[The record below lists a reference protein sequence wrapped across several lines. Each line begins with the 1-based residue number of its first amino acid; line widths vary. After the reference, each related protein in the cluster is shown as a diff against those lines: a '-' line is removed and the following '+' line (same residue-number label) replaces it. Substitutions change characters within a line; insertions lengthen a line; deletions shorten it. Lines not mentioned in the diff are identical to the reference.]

1 MTERADSP
9 SVPSPSA
16 DAADTADREIVITRL
31 ISAPRELV
39 FKVWTDPEHVGHW
52 WGPDGFT
59 NTIYEMDVRPGGI
72 WRFTMHGPDGIDYQ
86 NKVIYREIV
95 PPELLAYSH
104 VSGPYFEATVTF
116 EAEGDKTRV
125 TMRSVFE
132 TAAVRDLTIE
142 KFGAVEGGKQH
153 LARLDEYVAKL

>member
-16 DAADTADREIVITRL
+16 EGTDTADREIVITRL

-95 PPELLAYSH
+95 PPELLSYSH
-104 VSGPYFEATVTF
+104 VSDPYFEATVTF

-125 TMRSVFE
+125 TMRSLFE